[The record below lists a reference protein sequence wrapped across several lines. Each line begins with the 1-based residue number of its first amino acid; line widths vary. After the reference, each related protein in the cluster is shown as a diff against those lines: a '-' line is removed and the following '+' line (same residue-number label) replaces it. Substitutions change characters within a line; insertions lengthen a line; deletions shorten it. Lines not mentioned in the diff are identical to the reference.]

1 MTDCIFCK
9 IAEGK
14 IPADIVYQDD
24 QVVAFRDLNPQAPL
38 HLLVIPRQHF
48 ATVAD
53 MSQTDMALVG
63 HMHWVGLELA
73 RQAGVV
79 EDGFRTVINCNADG
93 GQSVYHLHLHV
104 LGGRQMTWPPG

>member
-9 IAEGK
+9 IADGK

-24 QVVAFRDLNPQAPL
+24 RVVAFRDLNPQAPL
-38 HLLVIPRQHF
+38 HVLVIPRQHF
-48 ATVAD
+48 DTIAD
-53 MSQTDMALVG
+53 MAQADMALVG
-63 HMHWVGLELA
+63 HMQWVGLEVA

-93 GQSVYHLHLHV
+93 GQSVYHLHMHV
-104 LGGRQMTWPPG
+104 LGGRQMAWPPG